1 MMRMI
6 DLEKEL
12 SGRTVFVTGADGFV
26 GSHLCD
32 KLVEYG
38 ADVRAFVQSTAH
50 GNLVNISHLVD
61 KVKIYRGDLIDKHS
75 IDIIVKKLKD
85 SHDKPII
92 FHLAAQAHVGE
103 SWERPMETLMTN
115 VIGTFNLLQAIMDAN
130 LDIFKFDY
138 AGTSEEYGHNLSLLA
153 EDGVIRLNEKTPINP
168 TSIYATS
175 KLAGD
180 FLALNFFHAYGMPNV
195 VTRMFN
201 NYGPR
206 QSPRYV
212 TGTIITQ
219 ALSRDKIVLGNLLPR
234 RDFCYVEDG
243 VLGHLH
249 VALRGKPGE
258 VYCYGYGKDI
268 SIKDWAELILQ
279 VGEEKGFWKKNDKQI
294 VSVKERFRPGKSDIM
309 KLHVDY
315 SKLHELTGWEPTVTW
330 EEGTARTI
338 KWYAENKHIWFGLKD
353 W

>member
-1 MMRMI
+1 MRRMI

-12 SGRTVFVTGADGFV
+12 YGRTVFVTGADGFI

-38 ADVRAFVQSTAH
+38 ADVRAFVQSIAH
-50 GNLVNISHLVD
+50 GSLVNISHLVD
-61 KVKIYRGDLIDKHS
+61 KIKIYRGDLIDKHS
-75 IDIIVKKLKD
+75 LDIAVRKLKD
-85 SHDKPII
+85 SCNKPII

-103 SWERPMETLMTN
+103 SWERPLETLMTN
-115 VIGTFNLLQAIMDAN
+115 VIGTFNLLQAIIDAD
-130 LDIFKFDY
+130 LDVFKFDY
-138 AGTSEEYGHNLSLLA
+138 AGTSEEYGKNLL
-153 EDGVIRLNEKTPINP
+153 EDGEVCLNERTPINP

-180 FLALNFFHAYGMPNV
+180 FLTLNFYHAYGLPAV

-219 ALSRDKIVLGNLLPR
+219 ALSRDVIELGNLLPR

-249 VALRGKPGE
+249 VALRGRPGE

-268 SIKDWAELILQ
+268 SIKDWAELILR
-279 VGEEKGFWKKNDKQI
+279 VGDQKGFWKKDKKQI
-294 VSVKERFRPGKSDIM
+294 ISVKERFRPGKSDIM
-309 KLHVDY
+309 RLRVDY
-315 SKLHELTGWEPTVTW
+315 TKLHELTGWEPKITW
-330 EEGTARTI
+330 EEGIARTI
-338 KWYAENKHIWFGLKD
+338 KWYAENPHKWIGLKD